1 MKRKIENMKFNLL
14 NIAILRDRI
23 TERMGIGLPL
33 NLQITP
39 EGETRL
45 TKRGHLVWMPTIDD
59 DIVFDT
65 MHAARHVVAKFALE
79 GIEGINE
86 LFNGAAVE
94 LKKAM
99 DVEGI
104 KFPNAIPGADWIFE
118 GTPWEIDNPSS
129 VAVFL

>member
-59 DIVFDT
+59 DIVFET
-65 MHAARHVVAKFALE
+65 MHAARHAIARFKAE
-79 GIEGINE
+79 GLDGINA

-94 LKKAM
+94 LKQAM
-99 DVEGI
+99 EAEGM
-104 KFPNAIPGADWIFE
+104 KFPEDITGADWIFK
-118 GTPWEIDNPSS
+118 GTPWEINNSLM
-129 VAVFL
+129 VAAFL